1 MDPLDGIAAFVRV
14 IDTGSF
20 SAAARRLKLSKSAV
34 SAHLQRLE
42 RRLGVRLLNRT
53 TRRLAVTEAGA
64 AFYRHCARILA
75 EAEAAEQAASALQ
88 REPRGTLRMSAPDS
102 FGWMHVAPAIP
113 DFLARYPELALDI
126 ALSPKPVNLIDEGI
140 DLAIRIGV
148 IEDPSL
154 VVRRLAPSRFVLCAA
169 PAYLDRAGAPR
180 EPGDLAAHQCLC
192 VSLVSWGNAWRLIG
206 ARGEERVAVSGV
218 LRSNNAEIL
227 RSAALDGLGIA
238 LLPSWA
244 VGDELAKGRL
254 KRVLPAWEP
263 PASSIYAVYPGNRLM
278 TAKVRAFVDH
288 LARRFGPTPYW
299 DQPGAVADRAAR
311 TARRDRSNRAKRR
324 PGP

>member
-1 MDPLDGIAAFVRV
+1 MDPLDGIAAFVSV
-14 IDTGSF
+14 IDAGSF

-34 SAHLQRLE
+34 SAHLRRLE
-42 RRLGVRLLNRT
+42 QRLGVRLLHRT

-64 AFYRHCARILA
+64 AYYRHCARILA

-88 REPRGTLRMSAPDS
+88 REPRGTLRISAPDS

-126 ALSPKPVNLIDEGI
+126 ALSPKPVNLVDEGI

-169 PAYLDRAGAPR
+169 PAYLDRAGVPR
-180 EPGDLAAHQCLC
+180 EPRDLASHQCLC

-206 ARGEERVAVSGV
+206 AKGEERVAVSGV
-218 LRSNNAEIL
+218 LRSNNAEML
-227 RSAALDGLGIA
+227 RCAALDGLGIA
-238 LLPSWA
+238 LLPSWS
-244 VGDELAKGRL
+244 VGDELASGRL
-254 KRVLPAWEP
+254 KRVLPDWEP
-263 PASSIYAVYPGNRLM
+263 PASSIYAVYPGNRLL
-278 TAKVRAFVDH
+278 TAKVRAFVGH
-288 LARRFGPTPYW
+288 LVRRFGPVPYW
-299 DQPGAVADRAAR
+299 DQPRGAANRARPAG
-311 TARRDRSNRAKRR
+311 RRNRAKPARSR
-324 PGP
+324 SGA

>member
-1 MDPLDGIAAFVRV
+1 MDPLDGIAAFVSV
-14 IDTGSF
+14 IDAGSF

-42 RRLGVRLLNRT
+42 QRLGVRLLNRT

-64 AFYRHCARILA
+64 AYYRHCARILA

-88 REPRGTLRMSAPDS
+88 REPRGTLRISAPDS

-126 ALSPKPVNLIDEGI
+126 ALSPRPVNLVDEGI

-180 EPGDLAAHQCLC
+180 EPRDLASHHCLC
-192 VSLVSWGNAWRLIG
+192 VSLVSWGNAWRFVG
-206 ARGEERVAVSGV
+206 AKGEERVAVSGV
-218 LRSNNAEIL
+218 LRSNNAEML
-227 RSAALDGLGIA
+227 RGAALDGLGIA

-244 VGDELAKGRL
+244 VGDELASGRL
-254 KRVLPAWEP
+254 KRVLPDWEP
-263 PASSIYAVYPGNRLM
+263 PASSIYAVYPGNRLL

-288 LARRFGPTPYW
+288 LARRFGPVPYW
-299 DQPGAVADRAAR
+299 DRPHG
-311 TARRDRSNRAKRR
+311 TANRARPIGRR
-324 PGP
+324 NRTKPARSRSGA